1 MTNDINK
8 KTMDCTM
15 NAKKITSSTPAYAK
29 QIALRLFEKQLTEA
43 ESRDY
48 HKQTS
53 QLLAKNT
60 PKNPEEKKNFILKRV
75 AQKLWTNFCVK
86 GKDSPM
92 LRYLHS
98 ALRSESKK
106 RLHFQYIKDNVELT
120 ILEKTQEEIS
130 PIPHREQIDMVN
142 RAWEISQNVVTSCS
156 KK

>member
-8 KTMDCTM
+8 KAMDCTV
-15 NAKKITSSTPAYAK
+15 NAKRITANTPACAK
-29 QIALRLFEKQLTEA
+29 QIALRLFEKQITET
-43 ESRDY
+43 ENIDY

-53 QLLAKNT
+53 QLLSKNT

-92 LRYLHS
+92 LRYLHTM
-98 ALRSESKK
+98 LRSESEK
-106 RLHFQYIKDNVELT
+106 RLHFQYIKGNVELT
-120 ILEKTQEEIS
+120 ILEKTQEQIS

-142 RAWEISQNVVTSCS
+142 RAWEISQNVVNSCS